1 MTPTS
6 STVTHQ
12 PDTLVLT
19 LLGPRTA
26 PATVITVVITAVNA
40 VITVVNTVIT
50 VSKLRAQLEFHI
62 QT

>member
-26 PATVITVVITAVNA
+26 PATVITVVITVANA
-40 VITVVNTVIT
+40 VVTVVNT
-50 VSKLRAQLEFHI
+50 VSKLRAQLELHI